1 VAARWLPPA
10 PPDDAPV
17 ASNSAPID
25 PTQPRLVKSITF
37 QAMPAQLSS
46 LASTPA
52 LVPVGAAAPEPS
64 VQVAARLPPA
74 PPADA
79 PMAARGNPSDTNQPL
94 TVKTIS
100 QTRPV
105 QSASLTPVLVPVAA
119 AVPEQSAQVAAR
131 WLPPAPPADQSRT
144 VVVSAEPMPIAHT
157 PAQTPP
163 SFSEPAKLEPEKTEA
178 AKLAGV
184 RVEFAKVESG
194 GAPVKS
200 PIAASAPN
208 APPHAH
214 SGWLIQIGAFDR
226 EDEARQHLSAARL
239 KVRDVLA
246 AAHQLTERVQ
256 KGDKVLYR
264 ARFTEL
270 DKETAETACQRL
282 RRSDM
287 DCIALKN

>member
-1 VAARWLPPA
+1 
-10 PPDDAPV
+10 
-17 ASNSAPID
+17 
-25 PTQPRLVKSITF
+25 
-37 QAMPAQLSS
+37 
-46 LASTPA
+46 
-52 LVPVGAAAPEPS
+52 
-64 VQVAARLPPA
+64 
-74 PPADA
+74 
-79 PMAARGNPSDTNQPL
+79 
-94 TVKTIS
+94 
-100 QTRPV
+100 
-105 QSASLTPVLVPVAA
+105 
-119 AVPEQSAQVAAR
+119 
-131 WLPPAPPADQSRT
+131 
-144 VVVSAEPMPIAHT
+144 MPIAHT

-163 SFSEPAKLEPEKTEA
+163 NFSEPAKLEPEKTEA

-226 EDEARQHLSAARL
+226 EDEARQHLSTARL
-239 KVRDVLA
+239 KVRDALA

-287 DCIALKN
+287 DCVALKN